1 MTRLSDQKVI
11 HQRIHSADDLTQ
23 AMRGKNLYSGLTS
36 HESSDSPHRT
46 EYDRGAEGGN
56 AFLLC
61 LKQSLHQML
70 HAYKLS
76 EHGNFKVLHTHPW
89 TPEYPSW
96 KKNHQNA
103 VCMAKILP
111 NDSKMGRS

>member
-1 MTRLSDQKVI
+1 
-11 HQRIHSADDLTQ
+11 
-23 AMRGKNLYSGLTS
+23 
-36 HESSDSPHRT
+36 
-46 EYDRGAEGGN
+46 
-56 AFLLC
+56 
-61 LKQSLHQML
+61 ML